1 MTPGKRYKG
10 YGSINEFGEFDFTPS
25 QVGSK
30 PDQKKIIKETDEY
43 TLYETKNFVLT
54 SIRVPKTLTVF
65 KRIMFL
71 LSVVDSIVSEFKK
84 YEI

>member
-54 SIRVPKTLTVF
+54 SIRVPKTLNVF

-71 LSVVDSIVSEFKK
+71 LHTVDKIVSEFKK

>member
-30 PDQKKIIKETDEY
+30 PDQKKIIKETDDY

-65 KRIMFL
+65 KRILFL
-71 LSVVDSIVSEFKK
+71 LSIVDNIVTEFKK

>member
-25 QVGSK
+25 QVGSN

-65 KRIMFL
+65 KRILFL
-71 LSVVDSIVSEFKK
+71 LSIVDNIVTEFKK

>member
-54 SIRVPKTLTVF
+54 SIRVPKTLSVF
-65 KRIMFL
+65 NRILFL
-71 LSVVDSIVSEFKK
+71 LQNVDKIVSEFKK

>member
-10 YGSINEFGEFDFTPS
+10 YGSINEFGEFDFTPA

-30 PDQKKIIKETDEY
+30 PDQKKIVKETDEY
-43 TLYETKNFVLT
+43 TIYETKNFVLT
-54 SIRVPKTLTVF
+54 SIRIPKTLDFF
-65 KRIMFL
+65 KRIKFL
-71 LSVVDSIVSEFKK
+71 LCIVDLLMVDLKK

>member
-54 SIRVPKTLTVF
+54 SIRVPKTLNVF

-71 LSVVDSIVSEFKK
+71 LSVVDSIVTEFKK

>member
-54 SIRVPKTLTVF
+54 SIRVPKTLNVF

>member
-30 PDQKKIIKETDEY
+30 PDQKKIIKEEDEY
-43 TLYETKNFVLT
+43 TLYETKNYVLT
-54 SIRVPKTLTVF
+54 SIRVPKTLNVI

-71 LSVVDSIVSEFKK
+71 LSVVDSIITDFKK

>member
-65 KRIMFL
+65 KRILFL
-71 LSVVDSIVSEFKK
+71 LSIVDNIVTEFKK